1 MWPKSLLAKDFV
13 AYETIKDIE
22 ADKVGDNSSIAP
34 RTPYWAWTQRLRDP
48 IVLAVVCQSLII
60 IVLCTRLIIGKKPD
74 DLQCARQLS
83 PYSPY
88 IDSGDMEFVE
98 YTEQNHLM
106 QPSPYRG
113 KPTREVEEAWIRL
126 WRVPPIRFPE
136 DKLAAL
142 NKAPPEKYERVPKE
156 LGGGVKGFLNVFH
169 QLHCLVIKALFVTSE
184 QARADNVLQNLVRQY
199 TYRNDYDYSNVTAFR
214 APEELVRGHIDHC
227 IETIRKSLMC
237 TADVTPVVFE
247 KDPSRA
253 SGSKSDFNLWR
264 KCRDFDR
271 IQDWTIM
278 NRGV

>member
-1 MWPKSLLAKDFV
+1 
-13 AYETIKDIE
+13 
-22 ADKVGDNSSIAP
+22 
-34 RTPYWAWTQRLRDP
+34 
-48 IVLAVVCQSLII
+48 
-60 IVLCTRLIIGKKPD
+60 
-74 DLQCARQLS
+74 
-83 PYSPY
+83 
-88 IDSGDMEFVE
+88 MEFVE

-113 KPTREVEEAWIRL
+113 KPTREVEEAWTRL

-136 DKLAAL
+136 DKLPAL

-169 QLHCLVIKALFVTSE
+169 QLHCL
-184 QARADNVLQNLVRQY
+184 NLVRQY

-247 KDPSRA
+247 KVPSRP

-264 KCRDFDR
+264 KCRNFDR

>member
-1 MWPKSLLAKDFV
+1 MWPKALLAKEFV
-13 AYETIKDIE
+13 AYDTIKDIE
-22 ADKVGDNSSIAP
+22 ADEVGDNRSIAP
-34 RTPYWAWTQRLRDP
+34 RTSYFYILETAIDELS
-48 IVLAVVCQSLII
+48 LA
-60 IVLCTRLIIGKKPD
+60 
-74 DLQCARQLS
+74 
-83 PYSPY
+83 PY

-142 NKAPPEKYERVPKE
+142 NKSPPEKYERVSKE

-169 QLHCLVIKALFVTSE
+169 QLHCL
-184 QARADNVLQNLVRQY
+184 NLVRQY

-264 KCRDFDR
+264 KCRNFDR

>member
-22 ADKVGDNSSIAP
+22 ADKVGDNSSIPP
-34 RTPYWAWTQRLRDP
+34 RTPYWAWTQRRRDP

-83 PYSPY
+83 PY
-88 IDSGDMEFVE
+88 F
-98 YTEQNHLM
+98 
-106 QPSPYRG
+106 
-113 KPTREVEEAWIRL
+113 
-126 WRVPPIRFPE
+126 PPIRFPE

-142 NKAPPEKYERVPKE
+142 NKVPPEKYERVPKE

-169 QLHCLVIKALFVTSE
+169 QLHCL
-184 QARADNVLQNLVRQY
+184 NLVRQY
-199 TYRNDYDYSNVTAFR
+199 TYRNDYEYSNVTAFR

-237 TADVTPVVFE
+237 TADVMPVVFE

-264 KCRDFDR
+264 KCRKFDR

>member
-1 MWPKSLLAKDFV
+1 MWPKALLAKEFV
-13 AYETIKDIE
+13 AYDTIKDIE
-22 ADKVGDNSSIAP
+22 ADEVGDNRSIAP
-34 RTPYWAWTQRLRDP
+34 RTSCWAWMQRLRDP

-60 IVLCTRLIIGKKPD
+60 VVLCTRLIIGKKPN

-142 NKAPPEKYERVPKE
+142 NKSPPEKYERVSKE

-169 QLHCLVIKALFVTSE
+169 QLHCL
-184 QARADNVLQNLVRQY
+184 NLVRQY

-264 KCRDFDR
+264 KCRNFDR

-278 NRGV
+278 NRGF

>member
-1 MWPKSLLAKDFV
+1 MWPKSLLAKEFV

-22 ADKVGDNSSIAP
+22 ADEVGDNSSIAP
-34 RTPYWAWTQRLRDP
+34 RTPYYWAWTRRLRDP
-48 IVLAVVCQSLII
+48 VVLALVCQSLII
-60 IVLCTRLIIGKKPD
+60 VVLCTRLIIGKNTD
-74 DLQCARQLS
+74 DLECARQLS

-88 IDSGDMEFVE
+88 IESGDMEFIE

-169 QLHCLVIKALFVTSE
+169 QLHCL
-184 QARADNVLQNLVRQY
+184 NLVRQY

-247 KDPSRA
+247 NDPSRA

>member
-1 MWPKSLLAKDFV
+1 MWPKSLLAKEFV

-22 ADKVGDNSSIAP
+22 ADEVSDNRSIAP
-34 RTPYWAWTQRLRDP
+34 RTSFWAWMQRLRDP

-60 IVLCTRLIIGKKPD
+60 VVLCTRLIIGKKPD

-83 PYSPY
+83 PYY
-88 IDSGDMEFVE
+88 
-98 YTEQNHLM
+98 
-106 QPSPYRG
+106 
-113 KPTREVEEAWIRL
+113 
-126 WRVPPIRFPE
+126 
-136 DKLAAL
+136 KLAVL
-142 NKAPPEKYERVPKE
+142 NKAPPEKYEHIPKE

-169 QLHCLVIKALFVTSE
+169 QLHCL
-184 QARADNVLQNLVRQY
+184 NLVRQY

-264 KCRDFDR
+264 KCRNFDR
-271 IQDWTIM
+271 IQDWTNM

>member
-1 MWPKSLLAKDFV
+1 MTCNAL
-13 AYETIKDIE
+13 
-22 ADKVGDNSSIAP
+22 DNY
-34 RTPYWAWTQRLRDP
+34 RP
-48 IVLAVVCQSLII
+48 IVSLTTSNRLLHPRDRDRWVIFSAIHRLFWYGVCWIHRAESLDAALTIPWKTNAWGGGSLDSSLERY
-60 IVLCTRLIIGKKPD
+60 VCR
-74 DLQCARQLS
+74 
-83 PYSPY
+83 
-88 IDSGDMEFVE
+88 IDSIPLAIWHSWPH
-98 YTEQNHLM
+98 Q
-106 QPSPYRG
+106 
-113 KPTREVEEAWIRL
+113 
-126 WRVPPIRFPE
+126 VPPIRFPE
-136 DKLAAL
+136 DKLPAL

-169 QLHCLVIKALFVTSE
+169 QLHCLVSKALFVTSK
-184 QARADNVLQNLVRQY
+184 QARPDNILQNLVRQY

-247 KDPSRA
+247 KVPSRP

-264 KCRDFDR
+264 KCRNFDR

>member
-22 ADKVGDNSSIAP
+22 ADKVGDNSSIPP
-34 RTPYWAWTQRLRDP
+34 RTPYWAWTQRRRDP

-83 PYSPY
+83 PYY
-88 IDSGDMEFVE
+88 
-98 YTEQNHLM
+98 
-106 QPSPYRG
+106 
-113 KPTREVEEAWIRL
+113 
-126 WRVPPIRFPE
+126 
-136 DKLAAL
+136 KLAAL
-142 NKAPPEKYERVPKE
+142 NKVPPEKYERVPKE

-169 QLHCLVIKALFVTSE
+169 QLHCL
-184 QARADNVLQNLVRQY
+184 NLVRQY

-237 TADVTPVVFE
+237 TADVMPVVFE

-264 KCRDFDR
+264 KCRKFDR

>member
-1 MWPKSLLAKDFV
+1 MWPKSLLAKGFV
-13 AYETIKDIE
+13 TYEAIEDLE

-34 RTPYWAWTQRLRDP
+34 RTPYWAWMQRLRDP

-60 IVLCTRLIIGKKPD
+60 VVLCTRLITGKKPD

-88 IDSGDMEFVE
+88 IESGDMEFVE

-142 NKAPPEKYERVPKE
+142 SKAPAEKYEHVPQE

-169 QLHCLVIKALFVTSE
+169 QLHCL
-184 QARADNVLQNLVRQY
+184 NLVRQY

-247 KDPSRA
+247 KDSSRA
-253 SGSKSDFNLWR
+253 SGSKSDFNLRR
-264 KCRDFDR
+264 KCRNFDK